1 MDVSYQNQQTKVII
15 KDKREKQNIKTMG
28 RKFGYG
34 EFELKIIL
42 KGKKGYIRKNIEI
55 KKPVDG
61 FLEITFERVK
71 DKTNFLNKF
80 S

>member
-1 MDVSYQNQQTKVII
+1 
-15 KDKREKQNIKTMG
+15 MG

-61 FLEITFERVK
+61 FLEITF
-71 DKTNFLNKF
+71 
-80 S
+80 